1 MYYTQADEQILI
13 DYLLPINQTERYYT
27 LYVYP
32 ILLKLTTKILYA
44 KKYSNIWDRESLLY
58 FIISELY
65 RKETLFKFE
74 EYKNDKKHK
83 MYSFLTTCITNE
95 ILMSIKKQFNDF
107 NNQLKFYDAYKTNC
121 GKYNYEDDY
130 LITKENDE
138 DIKIKAIDDAVW
150 SLQQH
155 EIIIYKMCF
164 IDNLT
169 IKQISEQTNI
179 STVYI
184 GQYIKDIRMKIR
196 EKLNIVGELKRL
208 GKGSKR

>member
-1 MYYTQADEQILI
+1 
-13 DYLLPINQTERYYT
+13 
-27 LYVYP
+27 
-32 ILLKLTTKILYA
+32 
-44 KKYSNIWDRESLLY
+44 
-58 FIISELY
+58 
-65 RKETLFKFE
+65 
-74 EYKNDKKHK
+74 

-196 EKLNIVGELKRL
+196 GKLNIVGELKRL